1 MSSIAKMPRDG
12 QNVEQGSGKDSEQRS
27 FISRQVGFVL
37 LPGFSLLAQAC
48 ALEPL
53 QIANQLSGRCL
64 YTPIVFGLE
73 RGDVKS
79 VTGLTQTPQRC
90 VGDKQDLD
98 MLLVCAPGANQGDCA
113 VLLEWL
119 VHLTGRGVV
128 LGGIS
133 GGTQVLARAGVLDG
147 YRATLILQ
155 DVDTAR
161 NAYPRVRS
169 SRQVFEIDRDRMTC
183 GGGTA
188 ALDMMMSLIARQ
200 HGQRLA
206 ERVSEYFV
214 HERVRMGSEP
224 QRVSRNALLEHA
236 PLSLTDALALMES
249 NIEEPLTTHELAAHL
264 GVSRRQLERLFKKY
278 LQTVP
283 SRYYLNLR
291 LQQARKLLRESDSA
305 IGDIAFGTG
314 FSSAAHFSTAY
325 RNHFGMTPREERLV

>member
-1 MSSIAKMPRDG
+1 M
-12 QNVEQGSGKDSEQRS
+12 
-27 FISRQVGFVL
+27 
-37 LPGFSLLAQAC
+37 
-48 ALEPL
+48 
-53 QIANQLSGRCL
+53 
-64 YTPIVFGLE
+64 
-73 RGDVKS
+73 KS
-79 VTGLTQTPQRC
+79 VTGLTQMPQRC

-224 QRVSRNALLEHA
+224 QRVSRNVLLEHA